1 MRLRLIV
8 IKEWIAREKSTA
20 IWILVLAPL
29 VAFLL
34 LKGFPITREPVTG
47 QLVRYG
53 ALSSRQANGEIAWV
67 DLKDGRT
74 IIAYPDI
81 SKPYIAP
88 GAEVKMQELTD
99 LWGFRW
105 YIIDHQATSQLTD
118 TP

>member
-1 MRLRLIV
+1 MKLRQIMIKDWLVQHRTALLAIV
-8 IKEWIAREKSTA
+8 
-20 IWILVLAPL
+20 LVLPL
-29 VAFLL
+29 VVFMGF
-34 LKGFPITREPVTG
+34 KGTPIKREAVTG

-53 ALSSRQANGEIAWV
+53 VKSTKQANGEIAWV

-88 GAEVKMQELTD
+88 GAEVRMQELTD